1 MESVMT
7 RIPFTDIPQA
17 KLWFTDAYE
26 FRQLCGDAQSKARS
40 EKAMDF
46 TRDMMLKANKHGLD
60 TYITY
65 PQLEWLCQI
74 ADKMIPRR
82 IQKDNDSIPRDYL

>member
-1 MESVMT
+1 MSK
-7 RIPFTDIPQA
+7 IPFTDVPQA

-26 FRQLCGDAQSKARS
+26 FRRLCGDAQSKAYS

-65 PQLEWLCQI
+65 SQLEWLCKI
-74 ADKMIPRR
+74 ADVMVPKRVQHDDYP
-82 IQKDNDSIPRDYL
+82 KDPT